1 MRSISDTVARLAAF
15 RDLAPGARAAD
26 PMRRLDTLTGFG
38 TNPGALVA
46 KHHVPAGLRPGA
58 ALVVVLHGCTQTADG
73 YDQGAGWSTLAD
85 RDGFAVL
92 FPEQTRANN
101 PNLCFNWYMSEDVRR
116 EGGEA
121 QSIRQMIAAMILAHD
136 LDPAR
141 AYITGLSAGG
151 AMTSVMLATYPELF
165 AGGAIIAGLPFGS
178 AHNVPQAF
186 DRMRGHGGPDDAELA
201 ALVREASGGHQG
213 DWPTV
218 SIWHGTADRTVALSN
233 MDRIAA
239 QWRALHGTGSA
250 PDRIEAVDGYSR
262 SIWHGAD
269 GRVAIQQH
277 EIAGMGHG
285 TPIDPNGPDR
295 LGRAAPHMLDVG
307 IASTAL
313 IARSWGIASKPFWN
327 ARAAP
332 PRRHEPAAER
342 AAADR
347 TAKSVPRRDGVGGVQ
362 KVIEDALR
370 AAGLMK

>member
-1 MRSISDTVARLAAF
+1 MRSISDTMARLAAF
-15 RDLAPGARAAD
+15 RDITPGGRMAD
-26 PMRRLDTLTGFG
+26 PVQRLDTLTGFG

-46 KHHVPAGLRPGA
+46 KYHVPAKLRPGA
-58 ALVVVLHGCTQTADG
+58 ALVVVLHGCTQTAEG

-85 RDGFAVL
+85 REGFAVL

-101 PNLCFNWYMSEDVRR
+101 PNLCFNWYMSEDTRR

-141 AYITGLSAGG
+141 VYITGLSAGG

-186 DRMRGHGGPDDAELA
+186 DRMRGHGGPDDAELT
-201 ALVREASGGHQG
+201 ALVRDASGGHQG
-213 DWPTV
+213 DWPTI
-218 SIWHGTADRTVALSN
+218 SIWHGTADRTVAIAN
-233 MDRIAA
+233 MDRIAV
-239 QWRALHGTGSA
+239 QWRDLHGTNEA
-250 PDRIEAVDGYSR
+250 PDMVEALDGYSR

-269 GRVAIQQH
+269 GRVAIEQY

-285 TPIDPNGPDR
+285 TPIDPTGPDR
-295 LGRAAPHMLDVG
+295 LGHAAPHMLDVG
-307 IASTAL
+307 ISSTAL
-313 IARSWGIASKPFWN
+313 IARSWGVAGTPFWS
-327 ARAAP
+327 RAVP
-332 PRRHEPAAER
+332 PRRHEPVADRAGSDRATR
-342 AAADR
+342 AAPQRQQA
-347 TAKSVPRRDGVGGVQ
+347 GGVQ

-370 AAGLMK
+370 AAGLMR